1 MTVLTNAQLETLM
14 ETNTTQTETNFR
26 KAKTAIDGKVD
37 KVTGKGLS
45 TNDFTD
51 ALATKL
57 GALPTNAELQAG
69 YVAKNGDKVLSDE
82 NFTSA
87 EKTKLSALPTN
98 SDLQTALDGKT
109 TLSAVQALGYQTASD
124 VATAIANANKLSKSI
139 VAQLPAV
146 AEADANTIYL
156 VLKSPAGDSGNIYNE
171 YLLINGA
178 FELIGDTRVD
188 LTGYATENSV
198 NSTLNSILGDLSI
211 TDWDD
216 IDISES

>member
-1 MTVLTNAQLETLM
+1 MTTLTNAQLESLM
-14 ETNTTQTETNFR
+14 ETNTATTEDNFR

-57 GALPTNAELQAG
+57 G
-69 YVAKNGDKVLSDE
+69 
-82 NFTSA
+82 
-87 EKTKLSALPTN
+87 ALPTN

-124 VATAIANANKLSKSI
+124 VATAIANANKLSKAI
-139 VAQLPAV
+139 VASLPAV

-188 LTGYATENSV
+188 LTGYATESSV